1 MTQSTTGR
9 RHTPTTRQLQIHGGP
24 GRSLYTLRI
33 PGQLPE
39 ATIRE
44 LREALMEHAV
54 DWLRD
59 RVRCV
64 RSNHPAV
71 RVTHTTVKPTEQNP
85 TQTETGEIKFT
96 VTVNETMSE
105 SEPDELQDELIRG
118 LAEGVLFT
126 DIDPESIDA
135 DYR

>member
-1 MTQSTTGR
+1 MTHSTTGR
-9 RHTPTTRQLQIHGGP
+9 RHTPTTRQLPIHGGP

-33 PGQLPE
+33 PGLLPE

-64 RSNHPAV
+64 RSDHPAV
-71 RVTHTTVKPTEQNP
+71 RVTHSTIKPTEQDP
-85 TQTETGEIKFT
+85 LQTGNGEIKFT
-96 VTVNETMSE
+96 VTVNETMTE